1 MGHHY
6 VPQRY
11 LRNFQIPAKASFIW
25 LFDKRGGRPREASIE
40 KVAQIRG
47 FYDPAIEIQLNTDV
61 ELPGTAVIEK
71 LRNAA
76 SINDSERA
84 TLTIYIGTMMMRV
97 PERRQRAH
105 ALIPKVLAESRQ
117 RVRER
122 LIAAAEQTNADPEL
136 LSRRLAENDRIVADL
151 AADPPAEVIA
161 QIRAPWPTH
170 RMLQAIY
177 DMDWRILTAHG
188 PSFYATSDNPVFFFR
203 GYGIGRPESEL
214 TFPLSTK
221 CVLHGC
227 HKRDC
232 GEVRFLHA
240 TEQFVREVNR
250 RMVSGATRL
259 VFYHEKAEWL
269 ARMSR
274 KDELRLDRVV
284 W

>member
-11 LRNFQIPAKASFIW
+11 LRNFQIPAKAGFIW
-25 LFDKRGGRPREASIE
+25 LFDKRANRPHAVSIE
-40 KVAQIRG
+40 KVAQSRG

-71 LRNAA
+71 LCNGAPI
-76 SINDSERA
+76 SESEREA
-84 TLTIYIGTMMMRV
+84 LTVYIGTMMMRT
-97 PERRQRAH
+97 PERRLRAH
-105 ALIPKVLAESRQ
+105 ALIPKILAESRQ
-117 RVRER
+117 RVREE
-122 LIAAAEQTNADPEL
+122 LIAAAQQTNANPDL
-136 LSRRLAENDRIVADL
+136 LSRRLAENDRIVANL
-151 AADPPAEVIA
+151 AVDPPAEVIE
-161 QIRAPWPTH
+161 QIRAPWPTI

-177 DMDWRILTAHG
+177 DMDWRILTADG

-203 GYGIGRPESEL
+203 GFGIGRPESEL
-214 TFPLSTK
+214 TFSLSTK

-227 HKRDC
+227 HKRDH
-232 GEVRFLHA
+232 GGVKFLQA

-259 VFYHEKAEWL
+259 VFYHENAAWL
-269 ARMSR
+269 ERMSR
-274 KDELRLDRVV
+274 KEELRLNHIV